1 MKKKIIPIIMTI
13 AGVLLITSG
22 ISLNIIQNNKKNQLL
37 NSIKTLKSE
46 MFEKLTIQ
54 KEKQA
59 KKSVAGTAKLTI
71 TNNSQTTN
79 QYQQDENL
87 NMNQLLQNISNINI
101 NYTYNCNLIDKK
113 LSLKITP
120 TLKNEQL
127 TDIVLYNDEN
137 DTGYI
142 YLKNIYDKYI
152 NIGKT
157 DLFSIIDN
165 QQEKNNNYLIQ
176 KIKDSILSNIQDNE
190 VVKNNTML
198 ILDEKEEKAEKISIK
213 IDNSRLN
220 QLLKTILDDLN
231 KDQKTKRTLKDKNIN
246 ISENKIKESIKDIN
260 NIEYAIYKGKD
271 KILKYEL
278 SITKNNTKKSLV
290 YINKKLPELVILSNN
305 KQELKIKIDSTDK
318 VLNMTIQNSKNQNIG
333 TYSQDEKSINLDVT
347 YKNINYKI
355 IGSKENNIFN
365 INMTTKSKD
374 ENSKNILFNLMLN
387 GTISEN
393 ASFQTIDISNNKE
406 INQITEEERKIINN
420 NLMTIITKILN

>member
-13 AGVLLITSG
+13 IGILLIASG
-22 ISLNIIQNNKKNQLL
+22 ISLKIIQNNKKNQLL
-37 NSIKTLKSE
+37 NSITTLKSE

-59 KKSVAGTAKLTI
+59 KKSVIGTAKLTI
-71 TNNSQTTN
+71 TNSRQTTK
-79 QYQQDENL
+79 QHQPDESFNI
-87 NMNQLLQNISNINI
+87 NQLLQNISNINI

-113 LSLKITP
+113 LSLRIIP
-120 TLKNEQL
+120 TLKSEQL

-157 DLFSIIDN
+157 DLFSIINN
-165 QQEKNNNYLIQ
+165 QQEKKHNYLLQ
-176 KIKDSILSNIQDNE
+176 KIKDSIINNIQDNE

-198 ILDEKEEKAEKISIK
+198 ILDEKEEKVEKISIK
-213 IDNSRLN
+213 FDNSRLN
-220 QLLKTILDDLN
+220 QLLKNILDDLN
-231 KDQKTKRTLKDKNIN
+231 EDQQTKRTLKEKSLN
-246 ISENKIKESIKDIN
+246 ISESKIKEIIQDID

-278 SITKNNTKKSLV
+278 SITKNNNKKSLV

-305 KQELKIKIDSTDK
+305 KQDLKIKIDSTDK
-318 VLNMTIQNSKNQNIG
+318 VLNMTMLNSKNQNIG
-333 TYSQDEKSINLDVT
+333 TYSQDEKSINLDTT
-347 YKNINYKI
+347 YKNTNYKI

-365 INMTTKSKD
+365 INMTTKSIN
-374 ENSKNILFNLMLN
+374 ENYILFNLMLN

-393 ASFQTIDISNNKE
+393 TDFQTIDVSNNKE
-406 INQITEEERKIINN
+406 INQITEEETKIINN
-420 NLMTIITKILN
+420 NLMTIITKILR